1 MTIHTYATHLDWE
14 GSTGAGNREY
24 SRNHTAV
31 ARPADASIALSSDP
45 AFRGDSTR
53 VNPEQLLVLAAS
65 SCQLLSFL
73 ALAAQSSIDVLGYED
88 NASGVMDDRDEPA
101 RISRIA
107 LAPIIRVV
115 SGVSHDEVMRLVER
129 AHHECYIANT
139 LNANVS
145 IDATVIDV

>member
-53 VNPEQLLVLAAS
+53 VNPEQLLVLAA
-65 SCQLLSFL
+65 
-73 ALAAQSSIDVLGYED
+73 QSSIDVLGYED

-129 AHHECYIANT
+129 AHHEYYIANT